1 MRNNTFQDRRWVI
14 AGIFSV
20 VILIYIIRLFSL
32 QIVETKYKIGA
43 ESNALLRKTIYPPR
57 GLIYDRNNTLLVY
70 NRPAYDIAMILREI
84 TDLDTLEFC
93 NTLNIT
99 KIISLNMKTSKKKN
113 PGFSV
118 YTPQIL

>member
-93 NTLNIT
+93 KSNI
-99 KIISLNMKTSKKKN
+99 KSM
-113 PGFSV
+113 
-118 YTPQIL
+118 